1 MHFQASIKLSNCG
14 KMNIYILSISFFI
27 NIHCSKGY
35 EYFRTIKPPD
45 ASNSWAYHQ
54 RLNRMPTAI
63 LSTSNENLSD
73 DFTEPRYVGNC
84 ESYSFD
90 DNY

>member
-1 MHFQASIKLSNCG
+1 
-14 KMNIYILSISFFI
+14 MNIYILSISFFF
-27 NIHCSKGY
+27 NIHGLNGY
-35 EYFRTIKPPD
+35 EYFPSIKPPD

-73 DFTEPRYVGNC
+73 DFVEPR
-84 ESYSFD
+84 
-90 DNY
+90 